1 MFIEQM
7 PDIVRLLYPT
17 VLWRKDK
24 DKKVIYLTFDDGP
37 TEEITHWILKT
48 LDEFGVK
55 ATFFCIGNNA
65 EKHPEIVDEIRQN
78 GHSVGIH
85 GYSHVRGLYK
95 KQEEYL
101 NDIKKSESIIKSKIF
116 RPSHGRI
123 YPSQVKKLNE
133 LGYKVV
139 LWDVITRDYDTNLKE
154 EEVLK
159 IAKKYTRNGSIVV
172 FHDSL
177 KAEKNMKYA
186 FPLAVKYWLENG
198 YTFETL

>member
-17 VLWRKDK
+17 VLWRKDR

-65 EKHPEIVDEIRQN
+65 EKHPEIVNYIRKN

-186 FPLAVKYWLENG
+186 FPLAVKYWIENG

>member
-65 EKHPEIVDEIRQN
+65 EKHPEIVDEIRGN

-95 KQEEYL
+95 RQEEYL

-186 FPLAVKYWLENG
+186 FPLAVKYWIDNG

>member
-65 EKHPEIVDEIRQN
+65 EKHPEILDEIREN

-186 FPLAVKYWLENG
+186 FPLAVKYWIENG

>member
-95 KQEEYL
+95 KQEEYF

-186 FPLAVKYWLENG
+186 FPLAVKYWIDNG

>member
-186 FPLAVKYWLENG
+186 FPLAVKYWIENG

>member
-65 EKHPEIVDEIRQN
+65 EKHPEIVDEIREN

-95 KQEEYL
+95 KKEEYL

-186 FPLAVKYWLENG
+186 FPLAVKYWIENG

>member
-7 PDIVRLLYPT
+7 PNIIRKLYPS

-24 DKKVIYLTFDDGP
+24 DKKIIYLTFDDGP
-37 TEEITHWILKT
+37 TEGITSWILKK
-48 LDEFGVK
+48 LDELGIK
-55 ATFFCIGNNA
+55 ATFFCIGKNA
-65 EKHPEIVDEIRQN
+65 EEHPEIVDEIRKN

-95 KQEEYL
+95 REEDFFA
-101 NDIKKSESIIKSKIF
+101 DIKKSKDIIKSNLF

-123 YPSQVKKLNE
+123 LPSQAKKLRN
-133 LGYKVV
+133 LGYNVV
-139 LWDVITRDYDTNLKE
+139 LWDLITRDYDPDLPKE
-154 EEVLK
+154 DVLR
-159 IAKKYTRNGSIVV
+159 IAKKYSRNGSIVV
-172 FHDSL
+172 FHDST

-186 FPLAVKYWLENG
+186 FPKAVKYWLENG

>member
-24 DKKVIYLTFDDGP
+24 DKKVISLTFDDGP

-95 KQEEYL
+95 KQEEYF

-186 FPLAVKYWLENG
+186 FPLAVKYWIENG

>member
-7 PDIVRLLYPT
+7 PDIIRLLYPS

-24 DKKVIYLTFDDGP
+24 NKKVIYLTFDDGP

-48 LDEFGVK
+48 LDEFNIK

-65 EKHPEIVDEIRQN
+65 EKHPEIIDEIRKN

-85 GYSHVRGLYK
+85 GYEHRRGLYK
-95 KQEEYL
+95 EGDAYFS
-101 NDIKKSESIIKSKIF
+101 DIEKSKNIIKSNLF
-116 RPSHGRI
+116 RPPHGNI
-123 YPSQVKKLNE
+123 TPSQARKLKN
-133 LGYKVV
+133 LGYNVV
-139 LWDVITRDYDTNLKE
+139 LWDVITRDYNPSLSE
-154 EEVLK
+154 EKVLD

-186 FPLAVKYWLENG
+186 FPKAVKYWLENG

>member
-1 MFIEQM
+1 M
-7 PDIVRLLYPT
+7 PDIIRLLYPS

-24 DKKVIYLTFDDGP
+24 NKKVIYLTFDDGP

-48 LDEFGVK
+48 LDEFNIK

-65 EKHPEIVDEIRQN
+65 EKHPEILDEIRKN

-85 GYSHVRGLYK
+85 GYEHRRGLYK
-95 KQEEYL
+95 EGDAYFS
-101 NDIKKSESIIKSKIF
+101 DIEKSKNIIKSNLF
-116 RPSHGRI
+116 RPPHGNI
-123 YPSQVKKLNE
+123 TPSQARKLKN
-133 LGYKVV
+133 LGYNVV
-139 LWDVITRDYDTNLKE
+139 LWDVITRDYNPSLSE
-154 EEVLK
+154 EKVLD

-186 FPLAVKYWLENG
+186 FPKAVKYWLENG

>member
-1 MFIEQM
+1 MFIEQI
-7 PDIVRLLYPT
+7 PNIVRAFYPT

-24 DKKVIYLTFDDGP
+24 NKKVIYLTFDDGP
-37 TEEITHWILKT
+37 TEELTHWILKT

-85 GYSHVRGLYK
+85 GYEHRRGLYK
-95 KQEEYL
+95 EGDAYFS
-101 NDIKKSESIIKSKIF
+101 DIEKSKNIIKSNLF
-116 RPSHGRI
+116 RPPHGNI
-123 YPSQVKKLNE
+123 TPSQAKKLKN
-133 LGYKVV
+133 LGYNVV
-139 LWDVITRDYDTNLKE
+139 LWDVITRDYNPSLSEGK
-154 EEVLK
+154 VLD

-172 FHDSL
+172 FHDSR
-177 KAEKNMKYA
+177 KAFKNMKYA
-186 FPLAVKYWLENG
+186 FPKAVKYWLDNG

>member
-65 EKHPEIVDEIRQN
+65 EKHPEIVDEIRKN
-78 GHSVGIH
+78 GHLVGIH
-85 GYSHVRGLYK
+85 GYSHGRGLYK

-186 FPLAVKYWLENG
+186 FPLAVKYWIENG

>member
-65 EKHPEIVDEIRQN
+65 EKHPEILDEIRKN
-78 GHSVGIH
+78 GHQVGIH

-95 KQEEYL
+95 KQEEFF

-123 YPSQVKKLNE
+123 YPSQVKKINE

-186 FPLAVKYWLENG
+186 FPLAVKYWIENG

>member
-37 TEEITHWILKT
+37 TEEITHWILET

-177 KAEKNMKYA
+177 KAERNMKYA
-186 FPLAVKYWLENG
+186 FPLAVKYWIENG

>member
-65 EKHPEIVDEIRQN
+65 EKHPEIVDEIRKN
-78 GHSVGIH
+78 GHLVGIH
-85 GYSHVRGLYK
+85 GYSHIRGLYK
-95 KQEEYL
+95 KKEEYL

-186 FPLAVKYWLENG
+186 FPLAVKYWIENG

>member
-7 PDIVRLLYPT
+7 PDIIRLLYPS

-24 DKKVIYLTFDDGP
+24 NKKVIYLTFDDGP

-48 LDEFGVK
+48 LDEFNIK

-65 EKHPEIVDEIRQN
+65 EKHPEILDEIRKN
-78 GHSVGIH
+78 GHSAGIH
-85 GYSHVRGLYK
+85 GYEHRRGLYK
-95 KQEEYL
+95 EGDAYFS
-101 NDIKKSESIIKSKIF
+101 DIEKSKNIIKSNLF
-116 RPSHGRI
+116 RPPHGNI
-123 YPSQVKKLNE
+123 TPSQARKLKN
-133 LGYKVV
+133 LGYNVV
-139 LWDVITRDYDTNLKE
+139 LWDVITRDYNPSLSE
-154 EEVLK
+154 EKVLD

-186 FPLAVKYWLENG
+186 FPKAVKYWLENG

>member
-65 EKHPEIVDEIRQN
+65 EKHPEIVDEIRKN

-186 FPLAVKYWLENG
+186 FPLAVKYWIDNG